1 MKATKLP
8 NCSLLCLFFL
18 VMVFTFTSFDKT
30 YAASPDEV
38 FLSRIY
44 YLNSY
49 NHDENMLFFKA
60 IPFEREPVNTILR
73 CDNNYGYFLEKSFKP
88 DTLQETQ
95 EEKSEYVI
103 LASYTENE
111 LVRQYVDR
119 QIKIYTTKKR
129 KTFAQWLAR
138 AGRYIELIK
147 RILREEGL
155 PEELVYLPLIESGFN
170 TRARS
175 HARAV
180 GPWQFISATAKKYG
194 LKINYWV
201 DERRDPVK
209 STHAAARYLKNLY
222 EQFGSWPLALAAYNA
237 GEGRVRRALRK
248 CKTDDYWRIIKTRYL
263 KRETKHY
270 VSKFFAAG
278 IIASDPEKYGFNDI
292 QYHEPIRFEEV
303 TIDKPA
309 SLKFIARCA
318 KTSLRYI
325 RELNPE
331 LKRWC
336 TPVDEPAYTLRIP
349 EGTRED
355 FLECFYK
362 APPNRRMPRV
372 PYIIKKGDTIYEIAK
387 RFGIKRKDIFALNK
401 GVNPRRLHPGRILYL
416 PPYK

>member
-1 MKATKLP
+1 MNIRCWL
-8 NCSLLCLFFL
+8 NHRLLLFPL
-18 VMVFTFTSFDKT
+18 LALIILTIVDISQ
-30 YAASPDEV
+30 ASGPDEV
-38 FLSRIY
+38 ILSRIY

-49 NHDENMLFFKA
+49 NQDDNMLFFKA
-60 IPFEREPVNTILR
+60 IPFETVPVNSILR
-73 CDNNYGYFLEKSFKP
+73 CDNNTGYFIDEPLEYGFV
-88 DTLQETQ
+88 
-95 EEKSEYVI
+95 EEKKEENPEYII
-103 LASYTENE
+103 LASYSENE
-111 LVRQYVDR
+111 LVKKYVDR

-138 AGRYIELIK
+138 AGRYLELIK
-147 RILREEGL
+147 SILREEGL

-209 STHAAARYLKNLY
+209 STRAAARYLKDLY
-222 EQFGSWPLALAAYNA
+222 DQFGSWPLALAAYNA

-278 IIASDPEKYGFNDI
+278 IIASEPEKYGFSDI
-292 QYHEPIRFEEV
+292 QYHEPIKFEEV
-303 TIDKPA
+303 SIDKPA

-318 KTSLRYI
+318 KTSLRHI
-325 RELNPE
+325 KELNPE

-336 TPVDEPAYTLRIP
+336 TPVDEPTYVLRIP

-355 FLECFYK
+355 FLECFNN
-362 APPNRRMPRV
+362 APPNKRMPRV

-387 RFGIKRKDIFALNK
+387 RYGIKRRDIFALNK
-401 GVNPRRLHPGRILYL
+401 GINPRRLRPGRILYL